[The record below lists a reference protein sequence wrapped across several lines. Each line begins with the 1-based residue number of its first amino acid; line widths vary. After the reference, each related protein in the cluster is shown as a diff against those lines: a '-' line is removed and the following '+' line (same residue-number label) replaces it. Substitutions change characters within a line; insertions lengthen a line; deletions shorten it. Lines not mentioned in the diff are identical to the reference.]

1 MTAERYLGLAV
12 TAMLMAA
19 GTGAAFAGWVGHG
32 PDILLSL
39 AQSGLGWC
47 F

>member
-1 MTAERYLGLAV
+1 MTAERYLSLTVA
-12 TAMLMAA
+12 AMLMAA
-19 GTGAAFAGWVGHG
+19 GIGAAFAGWVGHG

-39 AQSGLGWC
+39 TQSGLGWC